1 MELDARLLIT
11 LGGMFIS
18 VVTSFVVTRQKCI
31 ELEDL
36 SKTMQKNIAELYDNL
51 EKNKVRSRTLV
62 NARIGY
68 AFNENLRLSLI
79 GRNIFDEDYYTF
91 LNREPTTGFA
101 RLGDPRVV
109 SLRLDAD
116 F

>member
-1 MELDARLLIT
+1 MDVNYQAASYSDT
-11 LGGMFIS
+11 
-18 VVTSFVVTRQKCI
+18 
-31 ELEDL
+31 
-36 SKTMQKNIAELYDNL
+36 DNL